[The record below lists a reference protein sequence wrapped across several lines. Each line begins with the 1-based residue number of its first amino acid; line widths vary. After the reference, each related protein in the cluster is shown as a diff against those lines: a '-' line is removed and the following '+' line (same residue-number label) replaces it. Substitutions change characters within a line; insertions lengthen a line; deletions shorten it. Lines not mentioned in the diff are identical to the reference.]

1 MGAYDNPPK
10 QVDKSRSILIQ
21 SMMNTMQTAFS
32 TIEKKNEWRR
42 IQREKAEKIS
52 KAQSNKVDTDF
63 GRYVD
68 KIEGAISTMGMTGE
82 SRKSQLDEVYTNMEI
97 GIEELKAEFA
107 SNPDMTSSERKRL
120 TNEKIN
126 QYVIPM
132 GKDIGY
138 GLELQKRFKK
148 GTIGLNPGEQGHIY
162 LANDEEVAIAN
173 ILNGF
178 ENGTVTSNWTD
189 KGYVHMIEGGPVVTS
204 QQIKN
209 LLERGWTETNALPT
223 TGAFHDIW
231 KEQVA
236 GSAAA
241 RTKAKTHGFLEKST
255 GKYNIKKIEEW
266 YKKDVPYV
274 FDKFLDVEGE
284 RSKGYI
290 QNVFANQ
297 PDKLKEIS
305 GMTLEKR
312 NEALIDEILKL
323 NLAALPKN
331 EKSSWTQKQIE
342 EFDKKFAALKEGE
355 ALKGPDGE
363 WHEKTKP

>member
-107 SNPDMTSSERKRL
+107 SNPDMTSA
-120 TNEKIN
+120 
-126 QYVIPM
+126 
-132 GKDIGY
+132 
-138 GLELQKRFKK
+138 
-148 GTIGLNPGEQGHIY
+148 LNPGEQGHIY